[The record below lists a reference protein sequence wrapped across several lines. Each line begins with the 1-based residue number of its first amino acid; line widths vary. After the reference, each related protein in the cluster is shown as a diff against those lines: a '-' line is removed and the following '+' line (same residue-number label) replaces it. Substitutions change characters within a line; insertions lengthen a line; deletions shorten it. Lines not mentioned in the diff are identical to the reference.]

1 MADVATKKI
10 TVEDLGKKISDLS
23 VPETELAK
31 YFELDEAGSDA
42 MRPQLKFN
50 PDTVA
55 VPPATDAAGRAR
67 SAELL
72 NGANFIC
79 KLRRE
84 ARFQQVVNSGTYKGP
99 LIAAEGDSW
108 FEFPFIL
115 KDVIDWVM
123 ESYAVL
129 DKSEAGDTLENM
141 VRQAEYLAALE
152 RTGGRLLLLSG
163 GGNDMV
169 AGGNLAAHVRP
180 FDKALAPAQYLLPS
194 FGQVLDAAIANIEKI
209 VRSVGRSFP
218 KAAVICHGYDYVV
231 PNDGKWLGK
240 PMATRGI
247 TDKAL
252 QKAIAHEMVDR
263 LNTRL
268 LSLAN
273 QTSRLTYV
281 DCRGAVGDGRW
292 HDELHPTDE
301 GYGDV
306 TARIGAQIKRLT
318 GARGAAPDTPATR
331 GVPTAAAVIRAKR
344 RAKRPTPPEA
354 AAAAKGISLHVG
366 LNSVDPQQYEG
377 WDGTLTACEF
387 DANDMAALAK
397 AVGYK
402 TRLLLTKDATRKAVI
417 GAIQAAAKSMSPGDI
432 FLLTYSGHGGQ
443 VPDYS
448 GDEALDDPS
457 DTMDETLCLYDGQLV
472 DDELYAL
479 WSAFPTDS
487 RVLVVNDCCHS
498 GTNVRARLV
507 ADLVAAPLT
516 PDRTPRAMPLA
527 IAARVAREQGKFYR
541 DISEKVAAAWG
552 GPLTRE
558 MALPIGASVR
568 LLSACQ
574 DNQVAMDGLA
584 NGLFTSRLLEAWGD
598 GAFQGNYDAF
608 HKAILGRMPP
618 EQTPNQFKTG
628 QPSPAYDT
636 QRPFDI

>member
-1 MADVATKKI
+1 MAEEAAKKI
-10 TVEDLGKKISDLS
+10 TVEELNRKISDLS

-31 YFELDEAGSDA
+31 YFDVDESASDA
-42 MRPQLKFN
+42 MRPQLKLN
-50 PDTVA
+50 PRTVA
-55 VPPATDAAGRAR
+55 VPPATDPAGRAR

-84 ARFQQVVNSGTYKGP
+84 ARFQQVVGSGTYKGP

-115 KDVIDWVM
+115 KDVIDWVLD
-123 ESYAVL
+123 SYAVL

-141 VRQAEYLAALE
+141 VRQGEYLAALE
-152 RTGGRLLLLSG
+152 HTGGQLLLLSG

-180 FDKALAPAQYLLPS
+180 FDPALKPAQYLLPS
-194 FGQVLDAAIANIEKI
+194 FGGVLDGAISNIEKI
-209 VRSVGRSFP
+209 VRNVGRAFP
-218 KAAVICHGYDYVV
+218 NAAVVCHGYDYVV

-247 TDKAL
+247 TDRAL

-263 LNTRL
+263 LNSRL
-268 LSLAN
+268 RTLAA
-273 QTSRLTYV
+273 QSARLTYV

-292 HDELHPTDE
+292 HDELHPTNE

-306 TARIGAQIKRLT
+306 TARILTEVKRLT
-318 GARGAAPDTPATR
+318 GTRAAPAETPATR
-331 GVPTAAAVIRAKR
+331 GLPMAAAVLGAKR
-344 RAKRPTPPEA
+344 RAKRPTAPEA
-354 AAAAKGISLHVG
+354 AASAKGISLHVG
-366 LNSVDPQQYEG
+366 LNAVDPQQYEG
-377 WDGTLTACEF
+377 WDGTLTACEA
-387 DANDMAALAK
+387 DADSMQALAK

-402 TRLLLTKDATRKAVI
+402 TKVLLTKDATRKAVI
-417 GAIQAAAKSMSPGDI
+417 GGIQAAAKAMGPGDI

-448 GDEALDDPS
+448 GDEAIDDPA
-457 DTMDETLCLYDGQLV
+457 DTMDETLCLFDGQLI

-479 WSAFPTDS
+479 WAGFPADS
-487 RVLVVNDCCHS
+487 RVLVVTDCCHS
-498 GTNVRARLV
+498 GTNIRAVMV
-507 ADLVAAPLT
+507 AEMAARPTT
-516 PDRTPRAMPLA
+516 PDKTPRAMPLA
-527 IAARVAREQGKFYR
+527 VAAKVARAKGKFYR
-541 DISEKVAAAWG
+541 EISDKVAAAWS
-552 GPLTRE
+552 GPATRE

-574 DNQVAMDGLA
+574 DNQVAMDGLI
-584 NGLFTSRLLEAWGD
+584 NGLFTSRLLQAWGN

-608 HKAILGRMPP
+608 HAAILGQMPP
-618 EQTPNQFKTG
+618 EQTPNQFEVG
-628 QPSPAYDT
+628 QASPAYDA